1 MRSRFVLGGL
11 LAVVCLVGLGTCRQW
26 RSRSQLP
33 PTTADAG
40 TGGTPTVQPT
50 PDTWPGLTDTVSTA
64 NATNESAAQ
73 PQPAQ
78 TAGQI
83 ATLIA
88 ENPGAEVN
96 VRSQPSA
103 TSAPIGYGQ
112 VGDTVVLGR
121 AEPAEDG
128 HTWHYVT
135 FQNASTVGW
144 VRSDLLDIPTAPS
157 ASTDESA
164 AATLSPQSDVLKEA
178 LDEHCGNIRAI
189 EAYFVTQSHTIYV
202 CKIRHQHLYLSQE
215 QGTEQV
221 VTAQDVEALGGGYI
235 IGNDNFEYRLDSSSL
250 VIVRFDD
257 AGQQEE
263 VLREAVVYTERFD

>member
-26 RSRSQLP
+26 RSRSQRP
-33 PTTADAG
+33 TTTADAG
-40 TGGTPTVQPT
+40 TDGTPTVQPT
-50 PDTWPGLTDTVSTA
+50 PDTWPGLTDSVSTA
-64 NATNESAAQ
+64 AIDELAAP
-73 PQPAQ
+73 PQPDQ

-83 ATLIA
+83 ATLIT

-121 AEPAEDG
+121 AAPATDG

-144 VRSDLLDIPTAPS
+144 VRSDLLDIPPATPS
-157 ASTDESA
+157 SSDEPA
-164 AATLSPQSDVLKEA
+164 AATLGAQSDVLTQA
-178 LDEHCGNIRAI
+178 LDEHCGNARAI
-189 EAYFVTQSHTIYV
+189 EAYFATQSHTIYV
-202 CKIRHQHLYLSQE
+202 CKLRHQRLYLSQE

-221 VTAQDVEALGGGYI
+221 VIAQDVEALGGGYI
-235 IGNDNFEYRLDSSSL
+235 IGNDNFEYRLDSGSL

-257 AGQQEE
+257 SGQQEE
-263 VLREAVVYTERFD
+263 VLREAVVYTERYD